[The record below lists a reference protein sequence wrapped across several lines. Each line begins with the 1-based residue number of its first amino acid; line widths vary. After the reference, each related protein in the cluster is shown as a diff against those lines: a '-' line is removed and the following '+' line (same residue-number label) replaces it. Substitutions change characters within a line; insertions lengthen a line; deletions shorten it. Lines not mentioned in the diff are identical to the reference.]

1 VTTVNSDPS
10 HAESSGPADRPL
22 LPVLAS
28 VRVWFL
34 ICLVVLAL
42 VVTIAT
48 GVAVG
53 GLGGEELGRLIV
65 WTLGLAGVAHMIV
78 APVAA
83 WSLRHH
89 TDSNRQEWLWAVII
103 YTPIELGGVV
113 VLLRWLSSPFP
124 V

>member
-1 VTTVNSDPS
+1 
-10 HAESSGPADRPL
+10 
-22 LPVLAS
+22 
-28 VRVWFL
+28 VWFL